1 MRNTLPPFLL
11 GFLLV
16 VLLVELVLHALPVS
30 TGYNLGPVD
39 AHQPILRG
47 RPYSAYTYSRAW
59 NFQLKNSGV
68 LNNFG
73 FRSSYDFAPDPRAV
87 VVIGNSYIQA
97 DAIDPRDTLTERLG
111 GMLHT
116 AAYAVGVDGFSLA
129 DYLVA
134 ARWSN
139 ATFDAH
145 TLLVLLT
152 AGDLKHSCMP
162 RLGEHYLRYADGV
175 ISLALIERR
184 SPSRLKQLLNDS
196 RIFRYVFDNLRVSAN
211 WSKGWR
217 RQTDEEPNPE
227 LAAADRGCG
236 GKEFENAASRF
247 LLDSFHELESTRHA
261 RVIFLLAPG
270 YRREQGV
277 VAGGIRD
284 VDSFADRAAHD
295 GFAVV
300 HLDAAF
306 SAALRS
312 GTRLDFLPIDGH
324 WNVAANALAAQA
336 AADAVSHDLP

>member
-16 VLLVELVLHALPVS
+16 VLLAELILRALPVS
-30 TGYNLGPVD
+30 TGYNLGAVD

-47 RPYSAYTYSRAW
+47 QPYSAYTYSRAW
-59 NFQLKNSGV
+59 NFQLENSGV

-73 FRSSYDFAPDPRAV
+73 FRSSYDYVPDPRAV
-87 VVIGNSYIQA
+87 VVIGNSFIQA
-97 DAIDPRDTLTERLG
+97 DAILPRDTMTERLRD
-111 GMLHT
+111 MLGVPI
-116 AAYAVGVDGFSLA
+116 YSVGVDGFSLA

-134 ARWSN
+134 ANWSN

-152 AGDLKHSCMP
+152 TGDLKHSCLP
-162 RLGEHYLRYADGV
+162 RLGEHYLRFADGA
-175 ISLALIERR
+175 ISLALVERR

-196 RIFRYVFDNLRVSAN
+196 RLFRYVFDNLRVSAN
-211 WSKGWR
+211 WAKGWR
-217 RQTDEEPNPE
+217 RNPDAGPSPDIAAGGTGRSDEEFE
-227 LAAADRGCG
+227 HAATQ
-236 GKEFENAASRF
+236 F
-247 LLDSFHELESTRHA
+247 LLKSFHELELTRQA
-261 RVIFLLAPG
+261 RVIFMLAPG
-270 YRREQGV
+270 YRSEQGV

-295 GFAVV
+295 GFTVV

-324 WNVAANALAAQA
+324 WNVAANALAAQV
-336 AADAVSHDLP
+336 AADAISHDLP

>member
-1 MRNTLPPFLL
+1 MRHTLPPFLF

-16 VLLVELVLHALPVS
+16 AVLAELTLHALPVS
-30 TGYNLGPVD
+30 TGYNLGAVD
-39 AHQPILRG
+39 AQQPILRG
-47 RPYSAYTYSRAW
+47 QPHFAYTYSRAW
-59 NFQLKNSGV
+59 NFQLRNSGV

-111 GMLHT
+111 AMLHT
-116 AAYAVGVDGFSLA
+116 PTYAVGVDGFSLA

-134 ARWSN
+134 ARWAS
-139 ATFDAH
+139 ASFDAH

-152 AGDLKHSCMP
+152 AADLKHSCVP
-162 RLGEHYLRYADGV
+162 RLGQHYLRSSDGV

-184 SPSRLKQLLNDS
+184 SPSGLKHLLNDS
-196 RIFRYVFDNLRVSAN
+196 SLFRYIFDNLRVSAN
-211 WSKGWR
+211 WPKGWR
-217 RQTDEEPNPE
+217 RNPDEGPSPDVAAGGTGCSDEEFE
-227 LAAADRGCG
+227 RAATQ
-236 GKEFENAASRF
+236 F
-247 LLDSFHELESTRHA
+247 LLKSFHELEMTRHA

-277 VAGGIRD
+277 AAGGIRD
-284 VDSFADRAAHD
+284 VDSFADRAAYD

-300 HLDAAF
+300 HMDAAF

-324 WNVAANALAAQA
+324 WTAAANALAAQA
-336 AADAVSHDLP
+336 AADAISHELP